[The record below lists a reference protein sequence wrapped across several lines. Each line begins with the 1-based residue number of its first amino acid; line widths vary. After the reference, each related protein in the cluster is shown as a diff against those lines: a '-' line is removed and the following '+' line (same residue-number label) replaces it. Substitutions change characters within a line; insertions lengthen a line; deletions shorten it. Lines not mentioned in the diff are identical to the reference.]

1 MTQRLFVDANIINDI
16 YDDSRRFHQESHQC
30 VEYCLQNNIRLVTS
44 CDLVTTVY
52 YITAKAKGK
61 SDALTA
67 LEKVS
72 NIFEIVPFG
81 NALLEQAIHL
91 MNKNAR
97 YSDLEDTIQYVL
109 AMHSRC
115 ECILTNDKKFYSEAL
130 PKLSSSEFIQQR
142 QH

>member
-30 VEYCLQNNIRLVTS
+30 IEYCLQNNIRLVTS

-52 YITAKAKGK
+52 YITSKTQGK
-61 SDALTA
+61 NNALAA
-67 LEKVS
+67 LGKVS

-81 NALLEQAIHL
+81 NKLLERAIRL
-91 MNKNAR
+91 MNKNEK

-109 AMHSRC
+109 AMHSQC
-115 ECILTNDKKFYSEAL
+115 DGILTNDKRFYSEEL
-130 PKLSSSEFIQQR
+130 PIFSSAQFMQQR
-142 QH
+142 KH